1 MGGKSLKKLQPPGG
15 IGIIPMDTQAGIKHS
30 QGFFPGVFFPPLF
43 FPTSDPAEKSN
54 FIIPVVK
61 KKKKNPKIPGLELDP
76 SWKKEPPQAAFPS
89 FFLWN
94 SIKMTGTNGFG
105 INEI

>member
-61 KKKKNPKIPGLELDP
+61 KKKKKSQNSRPGAGSEWEKGAPAGGFSQFFPLEFHKDDGHE
-76 SWKKEPPQAAFPS
+76 WI
-89 FFLWN
+89 WN
-94 SIKMTGTNGFG
+94 
-105 INEI
+105 

>member
-61 KKKKNPKIPGLELDP
+61 KKKKKFPKFPAWSWIRVGKRSPRRRLFPVFSSGIP
-76 SWKKEPPQAAFPS
+76 
-89 FFLWN
+89 
-94 SIKMTGTNGFG
+94 
-105 INEI
+105 